1 MKEMLYIRWNT
12 WFKVLPYPWAPFSS
26 RPVTIAPQILSF
38 TYFLP
43 GLRNSSIPVQTVC
56 RAGASCKLTVIILHL
71 ICHTHSALRCGVWWD
86 THTVVP
92 PLSVS
97 YETQSLIQPEDF
109 QHCLWYLPGS
119 RNALRLCWDSP
130 ILTEV
135 SFYPHRSPWRWY
147 IQNCW
152 WMASLLPQSMKSHIC
167 LSPGVNSSLAI

>member
-97 YETQSLIQPEDF
+97 YETQSLVQPEDV
-109 QHCLWYLPGS
+109 QHCLRYWPGS
-119 RNALRLCWDSP
+119 RNALRLYWDSP
-130 ILTEV
+130 SNLTEV
-135 SFYPHRSPWRWY
+135 HEGGIYKNADGWPHCFLRVWKATSAFL
-147 IQNCW
+147 Q
-152 WMASLLPQSMKSHIC
+152 ASTVP
-167 LSPGVNSSLAI
+167 